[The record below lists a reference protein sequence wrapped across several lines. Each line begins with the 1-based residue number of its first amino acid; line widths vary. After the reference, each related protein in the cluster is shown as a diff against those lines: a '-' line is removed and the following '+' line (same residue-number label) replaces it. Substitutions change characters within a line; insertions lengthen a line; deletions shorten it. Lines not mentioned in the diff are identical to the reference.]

1 MVTHEHSWGERGTA
15 GVSFA
20 SGLTFE
26 QVRHAYDGQASLKG
40 IDLDIAPGEVVSLL
54 GHSGCGK
61 TTLLRIAAGIER
73 PASGRVLVD
82 GREIAGDKAFVP
94 PEERGIGLM
103 FQDFALFPH
112 LTVLQNVLFG
122 LTDLSKKDARTRAEI
137 ALERVGLIVHKDD
150 YPHALSGG
158 EQQRVALARAV
169 APRPSILLM
178 DEPFSGLDQ
187 RLRDSVRDETLAVLR
202 EMRATCILVTHDP
215 EEALLTSDR
224 IVLMRSGQII
234 QSGPPEVMYKEP
246 GSLFAARFFSPMNE
260 IDGRVATGQVK
271 TVIGDFPANG
281 FADGTEVTVGIRPQS
296 IRISSTANGP
306 YGRVASRRF
315 AGEIDHV
322 HIAVSGLDKALVA
335 HMSSGRSVEPG
346 TDVGLE
352 FNTGEVLVFPT
363 GEN

>member
-1 MVTHEHSWGERGTA
+1 MAIHEHSWGEKGTA

-26 QVRHAYDGQASLKG
+26 GVEHAYEGEPSLKG
-40 IDLDIAPGEVVSLL
+40 IDLDIAPGEIVSLL

-73 PASGRVLVD
+73 PSSGRVLVD
-82 GREIAGDKAFVP
+82 GVEIAGGKTFVP
-94 PEERGIGLM
+94 PENRGIGLM

-112 LTVLQNVLFG
+112 LTVLQNVTFG
-122 LTDLSKKDARTRAEI
+122 LKGLSRHDAQMRGEL
-137 ALERVGLIVHKDD
+137 ALERVGLTVHKDD

-215 EEALLTSDR
+215 EEALLASDR
-224 IVLMRSGQII
+224 IVLMRSGQIV
-234 QSGPPEVMYKEP
+234 QSSTPEDMYKNP
-246 GSLFAARFFSPMNE
+246 KSLFAARFFSPMNE
-260 IDGRVATGQVK
+260 IEGWVSNGVVRTAVGY
-271 TVIGDFPANG
+271 FPANDLDEG
-281 FADGTEVTVGIRPQS
+281 AVVTVGIRPQAVK
-296 IRISSTANGP
+296 ISAAANGP
-306 YGRVASRRF
+306 YGRVISRRF

-322 HIAVSGLDKALVA
+322 NIAVSGLDKSLVA
-335 HMSSGRSVEPG
+335 HMRAGHSVEPG
-346 TDVGLE
+346 TDVRLE
-352 FNTGEVLVFPT
+352 FDSRDVVVFPAM
-363 GEN
+363 EK